1 ACYSYLSLLT
11 LVGISLISKEN
22 FNMNTLFWVVIILI
36 FVFFA
41 FRMMP
46 IKGVQNITSIE
57 LKNMLKNK
65 DNQFIDVR
73 TPDEYQKNKIAFQN
87 IPLHQLRTHL
97 QHLSKEK
104 ATVLICQSG
113 MRSQQ
118 AAKMLKKAGFQQI
131 YNVAGGM
138 NSWN

>member
-73 TPDEYQKNKIAFQN
+73 TPGEYQENKIAAFQN

-131 YNVAGGM
+131 
-138 NSWN
+138 

>member
-1 ACYSYLSLLT
+1 
-11 LVGISLISKEN
+11 
-22 FNMNTLFWVVIILI
+22 IIYVL
-36 FVFFA
+36 A
-41 FRMMP
+41 FIDIGMIT
-46 IKGVQNITSIE
+46 IKDIKNITNKD
-57 LKNMLKNK
+57 LKNILKNK
-65 DNQFIDVR
+65 DKQFIDVR
-73 TPDEYQKNKIAFQN
+73 TPGEYQENKIIAFQN
-87 IPLHQLRTHL
+87 IPLHELRTHL
-97 QHLSKEK
+97 HHLSKEK

>member
-1 ACYSYLSLLT
+1 
-11 LVGISLISKEN
+11 
-22 FNMNTLFWVVIILI
+22 MNTLFWVVIILV

-46 IKGVQNITSIE
+46 IKGVQNITSTE

-65 DNQFIDVR
+65 DKQFIDVR
-73 TPDEYQKNKIAFQN
+73 TPVEYQENKIIAFQN
-87 IPLHQLRTHL
+87 IPLHELRTRLH
-97 QHLSKEK
+97 HLSKEK
-104 ATVLICQSG
+104 ETVLICQSG